1 MRRAPGA
8 IRVVPRAV
16 RHYDHTPRPDAPQRP
31 AAGLS
36 SNRPEKVTMNRS
48 PWKLARSLAAAALVG
63 AAATT
68 TLATAAT
75 PAFPADSTMAKIQKR
90 GEVVIG
96 VKFDVPMFGQK
107 NPLTGQLQGYEI
119 DIANQLGRD
128 LFGSDG

>member
-68 TLATAAT
+68 TLA
-75 PAFPADSTMAKIQKR
+75 KIQKR

-128 LFGSDG
+128 LFG